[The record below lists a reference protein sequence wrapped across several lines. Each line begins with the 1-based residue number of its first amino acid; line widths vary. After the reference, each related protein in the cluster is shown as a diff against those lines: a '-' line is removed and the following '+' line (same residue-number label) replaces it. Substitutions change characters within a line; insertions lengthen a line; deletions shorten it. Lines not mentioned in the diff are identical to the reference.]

1 MGKVISLADRRKK
14 DVTTPE
20 NLDKQAPTA
29 YELCEKA
36 NRIQASI
43 NRINK
48 LMEELRTL
56 SKEPKK

>member
-1 MGKVISLADRRKK
+1 MGKIISLDEHRKK

-20 NLDKQAPTA
+20 NLDKQVPTGG
-29 YELCEKA
+29 ELLQKA